1 MAKAKQPARAFSF
14 AHLLGRAGVR
24 ADDGN
29 DTEDE
34 MKQGEDESDE
44 DYAKRMEE
52 EDNKQRDGESDA
64 DYAKRMEEKDKDVGD
79 DDDNTDDADDE
90 KEKAGAVEERARCAA
105 IFACSAAATRPD
117 VAAHLAFQTDMSS
130 AAAIGMLNTFAAG
143 GAPAKQ
149 SLASRM
155 ANVRVPVVG
164 ASAAAAAANP
174 AAAAAAA
181 ILAAGRKRRGE
192 A

>member
-1 MAKAKQPARAFSF
+1 MAKLKKPARAFSF

-44 DYAKRMEE
+44 DYAQRMDEE
-52 EDNKQRDGESDA
+52 EKKQRDDESDE
-64 DYAKRMEEKDKDVGD
+64 DYAKRMEDDKDVGD
-79 DDDNTDDADDE
+79 DDDNTDDKDDE
-90 KEKAGAVEERARCAA
+90 KQKAGAVKERARCAA

-117 VAAHLAFQTDMSS
+117 VAAHLAFKTDMTS

-143 GAPAKQ
+143 GAQGKQ

-155 ANVRVPVVG
+155 SSVRVPVVG
-164 ASAAAAAANP
+164 ANAAPSAPNSASAG
-174 AAAAAAA
+174 AAA
-181 ILAAGRKRRGE
+181 ILAAGKKRRGE